1 MFSSKKEMESM
12 DADLVAWQSLT
23 DNKLAEKMTV
33 S

>member
-1 MFSSKKEMESM
+1 MLSSEKEMESM
-12 DADLVAWQSLT
+12 DADLVAWKSLT

>member
-1 MFSSKKEMESM
+1 MLSSKKEMESM
-12 DADLVAWQSLT
+12 DADLVVSLT